1 MRKKE
6 ALFFMKAS
14 QDLLNRIH
22 RNTQMGLETLPLLAS
37 KAEDTQFKNT
47 LREQWK
53 DYQALNTE
61 AETLMRKRGIKI
73 RGVNEMARMSA
84 VTMTNMKTLMDRSTS
99 KLAEM
104 AIQGSNMGVTKITKA
119 LHETRTTEHEAIDL
133 ANRVLKV
140 EMKNLAELRE
150 YL

>member
-1 MRKKE
+1 
-6 ALFFMKAS
+6 MKAS

-37 KAEDTQFKNT
+37 KAQDTNFKNT
-47 LREQWK
+47 LKEQWK
-53 DYQALNTE
+53 DYHELNRQAE
-61 AETLMRKRGIKI
+61 ELMKKRGIKV
-73 RGVNEMARMSA
+73 RGVNEMTRMSA

-99 KLAEM
+99 RLAEM

-119 LHETRTTEHEAIDL
+119 LHETRTTEHEAIGL
-133 ANRVLKV
+133 AEKVLKA
-140 EMKNLAELRE
+140 EMKNLAALRE

>member
-1 MRKKE
+1 
-6 ALFFMKAS
+6 MKAS

-37 KAEDTQFKNT
+37 KAQDTNFKNT
-47 LREQWK
+47 LKEQWK
-53 DYQALNTE
+53 DYHELNRQAE
-61 AETLMRKRGIKI
+61 ELMKKRGIKV
-73 RGVNEMARMSA
+73 RGVNEMTRMSA

-99 KLAEM
+99 RLAEM

-119 LHETRTTEHEAIDL
+119 LHETRTTEHEAIEL
-133 ANRVLKV
+133 AEKVLKA
-140 EMKNLAELRE
+140 EMKNLAALRE

>member
-1 MRKKE
+1 
-6 ALFFMKAS
+6 MKAS

-37 KAEDTQFKNT
+37 KAQDTNFKNA
-47 LREQWK
+47 LKEQWK
-53 DYQALNTE
+53 DYHELNERAEAL
-61 AETLMRKRGIKI
+61 MKKRGIKV
-73 RGVNEMARMSA
+73 RGISEMTRMSA

-99 KLAEM
+99 RLAEM

-119 LHETRTTEHEAIDL
+119 LHETRTTEHEAIEL
-133 ANRVLKV
+133 AEKVLKA
-140 EMKNLAELRE
+140 EMKNLAALRE